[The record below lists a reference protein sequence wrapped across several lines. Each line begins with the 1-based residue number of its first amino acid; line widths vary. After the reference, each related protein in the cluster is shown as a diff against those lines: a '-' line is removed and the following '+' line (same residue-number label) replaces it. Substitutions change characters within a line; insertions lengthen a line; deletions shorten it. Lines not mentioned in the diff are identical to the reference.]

1 MKYLNTS
8 VFVVVGLI
16 SQSVMAQTTT
26 LQALASE
33 TLAGY
38 PSIQARESERNAA
51 LADLDAARW
60 QRFPTP
66 EIQASQNDSGD
77 DTTLFRL
84 QQPLWTGGRITAGVD
99 AAKARVDAADSG
111 IGEAREAVLTRL
123 IEAYVTAARH
133 QAQQRISVENVRQHE
148 QLRNLIQRRVDQQ
161 ISPNVDLSLANSR
174 LAQASSELSSI
185 NQQLSIALNRLSE
198 LAGRSVEE
206 VEESLDWARELPD
219 TRRRAE
225 REAVSHSPA
234 LNVLEQEQRA
244 ASADVRAERAK
255 LFPIVAVRFEHE
267 RGLIEESRALLVL
280 ESEFD
285 AGLSTAA
292 SASAAS
298 SRRDALRQERQTA
311 ERELRTEVSIAWQ
324 QWLASQVR
332 LENAERQRQG
342 TRTVF
347 ESYTRQYVIG
357 QKSWL
362 DVLNAVQEATAA
374 ALSVE
379 DARAEMRDPMLRL
392 ALLTG
397 RLGLL
402 ATAESQSNDPL
413 DSPSQSTGDEE

>member
-1 MKYLNTS
+1 MKSLNIS
-8 VFVVVGLI
+8 VFVTLGLI
-16 SQSVMAQTTT
+16 AQSVIAQPTT
-26 LQALASE
+26 LEALASE
-33 TLAGY
+33 ALAGY

-84 QQPLWTGGRITAGVD
+84 QQPLWTGGRINAGVD
-99 AAKARVDAADSG
+99 AAKARVDAAGSG
-111 IGEAREAVLTRL
+111 IGEAEEAVLTRL
-123 IEAYVTAARH
+123 IEAYVAAARR

-148 QLRNLIQRRVDQQ
+148 ELRNLIQRRVDQQ
-161 ISPNVDLSLANSR
+161 ISPKVDLSLADSR

-185 NQQLSIALNRLSE
+185 NQQLSIALNRLGE
-198 LAGRSVEE
+198 LAGRSVKE
-206 VEESLDWARELPD
+206 VSETLKWAGELPES
-219 TRRRAE
+219 RERAE
-225 REAVSHSPA
+225 REAVFRSPA
-234 LNVLEQEQRA
+234 LTTLEQEQRA

-255 LFPIVAVRFEHE
+255 LFPIVAVRLEHE
-267 RGLIEESRALLVL
+267 RGLTEESRALLVL

-285 AGLSTAA
+285 AGLSTVA
-292 SASAAS
+292 STTAAS
-298 SRRDALRQERQTA
+298 SRRDALRQERLTA
-311 ERELRTEVSIAWQ
+311 ERELRTEVSVAWQ

-402 ATAESQSNDPL
+402 AMADSQPDEPS

>member
-1 MKYLNTS
+1 MKCLNIS
-8 VFVVVGLI
+8 VFVAMGLVA
-16 SQSVMAQTTT
+16 QSAIAQPTT
-26 LQALASE
+26 LEALANEALAS
-33 TLAGY
+33 Y

-77 DTTLFRL
+77 NTVLARL
-84 QQPLWTGGRITAGVD
+84 QQPLWTGGRINAGVD

-111 IGEAREAVLTRL
+111 IGEAQEAVLTRL
-123 IEAYVTAARH
+123 IEAYVEAARR

-148 QLRNLIQRRVDQQ
+148 ELRNLIQRRVDQQ

-225 REAVSHSPA
+225 REAVFRSPA
-234 LNVLEQEQRA
+234 LTTLEQEQRA
-244 ASADVRAERAK
+244 AAADVRAERAK
-255 LFPIVAVRFEHE
+255 LFPIVAVRLEHE
-267 RGLIEESRALLVL
+267 RGLTEESRALLVL

-285 AGLSTAA
+285 AGLSTVASTTAA
-292 SASAAS
+292 A
-298 SRRDALRQERQTA
+298 SRRDALRQERLTA
-311 ERELRTEVSIAWQ
+311 ERELRTEVSVAWQ
-324 QWLASQVR
+324 QWLAAQVR
-332 LENAERQRQG
+332 LDNAERQRQG

-402 ATAESQSNDPL
+402 ATAESQSNDSL